1 MAGVKPTDC
10 LPGMAELREL
20 AMTDRANTTSRGGW
34 LIGLGVAGPMASAL
48 AVPAWA
54 GPDGQQVVAGNA
66 TFARQGNLTT
76 ITAANNTIINYNSF
90 NIAVHETVRFIQPDA
105 SSRVLNRIQGAAPTH
120 IDGSLI
126 ANGIVYIVNPA
137 GVIFGHGSVIDVGG
151 LHAAAASITNQDFIK
166 GIDRF
171 TDAQGSVINRGTI
184 VSPEV
189 VLFGRVVENTGS
201 VISPDGVVAF
211 VAGEDLYLGERG
223 GNMYLRLDGAGG
235 AVQAGGVSNAGS
247 IVAPGGKVMVGA
259 GDMFGVAMHASSHVR
274 ASDVRIKGGHGAVTS
289 ISGTIDVSSSDPGS
303 TGGVVHVL
311 GDKVGLF
318 DASINA
324 SGMSGGGQVRI
335 GGDFHG
341 GAQAGVARLQ
351 TASRTYVS
359 DGTKIKADAIEHG
372 DGGSVVVWSDE
383 VTRFSGQISA
393 QGGRL
398 GGDGGMAE
406 VSGKESLLYRGFTD
420 LRAPLGDRGTLLLD
434 PKNITIANAGAD
446 PIPGDTA
453 FGDASADD
461 RTFSPATIV
470 TALDGADLVLQANN
484 DITISDTVDA
494 SANVGDGSLTLQAGR
509 SILVNADVTL
519 RGSFS
524 ATANDTD
531 GTLVA
536 AERDAGPAAITMAPG
551 TTIDTSTTGGDITL
565 RVLAGGAADT
575 SAGSITL
582 GTLDAGAGHVL
593 VQHAGPTANQGILR
607 ADGSAQIVGGSASLS
622 TSGAGGGGF
631 IGSASEPIRLD
642 VANLEAIAQRGG
654 AFFESASDLT
664 IGGASLGGLT
674 GVSVVST
681 GVSGEL
687 AIDVQGQLT
696 IDEAVSVAGDASL
709 QATDGITMNADV
721 STNTTIAG
729 SSQLNADSDGDNATS
744 ADPDA
749 LIIAN
754 AVTLSSTD
762 SDLGLI
768 LGDLEI
774 QGTGAIDAGAGTLS
788 IAGSAAAS
796 SIGLGV
802 GGTDVGISTAE
813 LGAIT
818 AGDLSVGDSGTTEM
832 LVGPVVDTD
841 FSSVSGVIRLRA
853 DEIEFQSAASFPN
866 LDARATDDIRVL
878 GDLSS
883 TVGDLTLVGDSD
895 ATPDLADHVSI
906 AASVVLTSAGEL
918 SVTATEGI
926 SLLGAAGTENV
937 FTGDSVTLSDILLAA
952 ADVRVQSGGNVTL
965 GEVDLDTGDLVIEVD
980 TGDAGTFG
988 ASVARVRAGSVTV
1001 SAGSNDSVTFGGTI
1015 DTSGAAGIQVDGG
1028 AVTFSDVVTTTGT
1041 GGISV
1046 TNVGLLT
1053 IAEGATIVSDGPV
1066 VQDGTGQVAI
1076 GADIST
1082 SGDIISFAGL
1092 VTLADT
1098 TSDLVTL
1105 ITTNGDPAGANVTF
1119 ANVLRAAAAGAQS
1132 ITIDA
1137 GTGGN
1142 VGFTGNVGTVR
1153 LNELRVTNANNVT
1166 ATGTVAAN
1174 SIRQVAGQGLT
1185 TFNSTVT
1192 TTTAA
1197 GIDLDGTAFTF
1208 SAPVNGT
1215 GGGLVRVTNS
1225 GLLTIAQGAS
1235 IVAGGGFT
1243 QDGAGAVSLGANIT
1257 TTGDAVSFAGPVTLL
1272 DTTSDTVTIDT
1283 TSGVAAG
1290 NTISFGGTLS
1300 AAAAGA
1306 QSISLNA
1313 GTGGNIS
1320 LVGNVGTTRLGELAI
1335 TNANNVTASGTVA
1348 ANSIRQ
1354 AAGQG
1359 LTTFNGA
1366 VTTTTTA
1373 GVDLDGSSFAFNA
1386 PVNATGGGL
1395 FRVTNSGTLTIS
1407 DGATVFAGGGVTQ
1420 DGVGAVSLGANI
1432 TTTGDAVSFAGP
1444 VTLLD
1449 TAADL
1454 VLIDTTSASPTGNSV
1469 LFSSTVTGTAAGA
1482 QSLSINAGTG
1492 GSVTFSGQVGA
1503 TRLGVLRVINAANV
1517 LASSSVTVASLS
1529 QDAGQ
1534 VLSRFVG
1541 QVNTN
1546 AIAGVDLNGQ
1556 AMRFDGGVTS
1566 TGGGG
1571 FTATNAGLLT
1581 ISEGSPIV
1589 APGGFTQDGAGAVSL
1604 GSSITTS
1611 GNPVSINGNLTLA
1624 DTASDLVVINT
1635 TSGAATGA
1643 NVTIQGTVDGTT
1655 AAGQSL
1661 ALNAGTLGNISL
1673 NSNVGGTTRLNTLSI
1688 TNANNAT
1695 FAGAVAAN
1703 SMRQVAGLGTT
1714 TFTQSLSVQGSGGIE
1729 LDGTNFA
1736 FASDVTSLAAGANID
1751 IDAAGTVSFA
1761 NGASGQGDAS
1771 ITNASTLTIGGG
1783 DFDMTGSLT
1792 QDGAGAVALN
1802 SAIVT
1807 TGMSFA
1813 GPVTVSAA
1821 NTLNGRGGDIA
1832 FGSTVNASGTL
1843 TLVTDGA
1850 LSFAAAATGTGAVLS
1865 IEPTT
1870 ATGGIDI
1877 GTLTGGPGA
1886 GVTSLNAGSAANING
1901 FSEILFGRAA
1911 DGNHAT
1917 RIGTVTFNDPVRFN
1931 STGLGSTL
1939 IQDGGLTTTGASAVV
1954 FAGPTTFSAGVLTAG
1969 SDITVLQAATVGQGA
1984 SVSISTGAGLGN
1996 ISFDGS
2002 ISGTAG
2008 GGSESL
2014 TLSAG
2019 LGQIDID
2026 GDVSGL
2032 TGGIGDAAGL
2042 SNLSFGSAAL
2052 VNVERIAIT
2061 GQLRTISALTG
2072 PFTSGA
2078 DAGAPN
2084 GSVAAGSIDMSG
2096 TDFTFNGPVTTTGAF
2111 RINNSG
2117 LLTLTGGLTTGG
2129 AIEIGGAATLG
2140 GLLNSSNNTISLG
2153 GATTLVS
2160 DTEMRAGTSSITLGG
2175 SSSIATGGHNLTLT
2189 ADSMALGGAAG
2200 SISTGSGGSLLLQ
2213 PGSVAR
2219 GIALAGPT
2227 VAPSGGALDLTSAE
2241 IATIAD
2247 GFDSVTFGR
2256 SDGSHEIRVGSLA
2269 MTDPTVIQTT
2279 AGGSIFV
2286 GNGGIAASDNA
2297 SVSLLGSGAT
2307 TTLEADIITD
2317 GQDINIDDRVLIGG
2331 DVTLSTGAGAG
2342 DITVTGRIDQV
2353 NTAAAGTFGLNAE
2366 SGTGSVELRGAVGQD
2381 TALSSLAVTGS
2392 DIDVQ
2397 DIGDDEAG
2405 VLGTASL
2412 IATNA
2417 TTLSGTNYRAGDL
2430 TVQGASILVP
2440 NAGTAVA
2447 STSGAIVATGA
2458 LILGD
2463 GADLDA
2469 NASTDARFNGTID
2482 GTVGGASESLN
2493 VVAGGVAEFAGDV
2506 GATSAIHAVNVFA
2519 DQIEL
2524 GNVTT
2529 TTTQNYIGSTE
2540 IGLSGDLTS
2549 VGNGTIEFDG
2559 PSTLRA
2565 PVTVQTAGSIG
2576 DDILFRDTV
2585 NGAAALTLAAGSG
2598 DISFQGAIGALTA
2611 LDSLTAAAA
2620 NIALE
2625 AIGAAGAGVSG
2636 ATSIVGSTSVTFNGL
2651 VFNANAQTYS
2661 APTKTIAGGDTSFTS
2676 SGDAIIFSGGTLTLG
2691 SGNDL
2696 SVESSGGHLTFDSIL
2711 GTSGEAISFDSGT
2724 GTITLASVGGVA
2736 TPVGAITLTGDEIEL
2751 GSNVRGSTIVLQPST
2766 PSLGIEIATG
2776 GATAALDIT
2785 AAELGRLVDGFSLI
2799 TIGRGDNGEHAI
2811 RIGNATFRDPV
2822 RITSQNGGS
2831 ISLNGTLSGLTNSS
2845 FLIEGAGATTLSG
2858 TISTAGGAVT
2868 IDDAL
2873 LIGAASSINTQ
2884 GGGVVLAGTVDGANS
2899 LAINSGT
2906 GSVQI
2911 QGFVGG
2917 ISPLASL
2924 SVLGDSI
2931 STLGATTSGFQRYE
2945 GDMTLVAATNT
2956 VFTTGGS
2963 AGADITLIGDIDGTG
2978 NLTLN
2983 SGAAGNIS
2991 AINARIG
2998 PVSPIGAFTITSTG
3012 DAAFGQ
3018 LFASSISQLAGVG
3031 LTSFAATPTSTGPG
3045 GIQLAGNNFR
3055 IDSGMEARGVGDIRI
3070 TNTGTLSILATERP
3084 PVPIVFG
3091 GDFIQDG
3098 TGASFLELGFGS
3110 STSGQIS
3117 FAGPVTLSGVLG
3129 PIGFT
3134 GSSISFGGPING
3146 AVAGTTSLSLG
3157 LNASGGTISL
3167 RDVGQTS
3174 ALRSLS
3180 TSGPGTTVLSGDIS
3194 VSGVSGGTAIFFE
3207 NAVRLAG
3214 DSRIAAADG
3223 KITFASRVDGNGL
3236 GAHTLA
3242 IQVDRSVSDQTLD
3255 VIEFFDTIGGT
3266 EALGSLLLNVEGVR
3280 TGVAQIATI
3289 ASTSGLS
3296 VNVSNVFEMGAGE
3309 KLTAIGDLAIN
3320 AGNRATLGDLSAL
3333 GSIEVNAPTI
3343 QIVTRDAGVVLGPD
3357 LSTLVAGQDQ
3367 GVDYVSGSTIAFST
3381 VPEVL
3386 GDGGV
3391 PFFATPD
3398 GGGVSGTLSG
3408 FSQRAFGNV
3417 EARLFTGTSQPLVL
3431 DLRAQGPTNTN
3442 VSEAIAG
3449 AAPRESQS
3457 GNVRRGTSIGSAQEE
3472 ELKQI
3477 GIDPRGLSVDTILEA
3492 MIGRALYD
3500 DLPTV
3505 PVYDET
3511 QVTEGRLSEA
3521 SVQAVLQSARE
3532 VFGDRE
3538 NPREEQVR
3546 EEVMAAVTR
3555 YLESTGASS
3564 LRDGV
3569 AFRGFVEN
3577 DPASANA
3584 LVVLQGLE
3592 RLFEHMNMLGLT
3604 PYELDNAWRV
3614 IFRRLQFPAQV
3625 SPASLRQAVDPSFV
3639 ARGNSPAEGAPAEQ
3653 PEPDGEM
3660 NSEPAVEGTDLES
3673 VTTE

>member
-1 MAGVKPTDC
+1 
-10 LPGMAELREL
+10 
-20 AMTDRANTTSRGGW
+20 
-34 LIGLGVAGPMASAL
+34 MASVL

-120 IDGSLI
+120 IDGSLL

-137 GVIFGHGSVIDVGG
+137 GVIFGHGAVIDVGG

-235 AVQAGGVSNAGS
+235 AAQAGGVSNAGS

-274 ASDVRIKGGHGAVTS
+274 AGEVRIRGGQGAVTS

-324 SGMSGGGQVRI
+324 SGMGGGGQVRI

-341 GAQAGVARLQ
+341 GAGAGADRLE

-359 DGTKIKADAIEHG
+359 EGTTIKADAIEHG

-383 VTRFSGQISA
+383 ITRFSGQISA
-393 QGGRL
+393 QGGRR
-398 GGDGGMAE
+398 GGNGGSAE
-406 VSGKESLLYRGFTD
+406 VSGKESLLYRGYTD
-420 LRAPLGDRGTLLLD
+420 LRAPLGERGTLLLD

-484 DITISDTVDA
+484 DITISDVVDA

-536 AERDAGPAAITMAPG
+536 AERDAGPAVITMAAG
-551 TTIDTSTTGGDITL
+551 TSIDTSTTGGDITL
-565 RVLAGGAADT
+565 RVLSGGAADT

-593 VQHAGPTANQGILR
+593 IQHDGPTANQGILR
-607 ADGSAQIVGGSASLS
+607 ADGVAQIVGSSASLA

-631 IGSASEPIRLD
+631 IGSAGEPIRLD

-687 AIDVQGQLT
+687 AIDVLGQLT
-696 IDEAVSVAGDASL
+696 VDEGVSVAGDAAL
-709 QATDGITMNADV
+709 QATDGITINANV

-744 ADPDA
+744 ANPDA
-749 LIIAN
+749 LVIAN

-762 SDLGLI
+762 SDLGLT
-768 LGDLEI
+768 LGDLDI
-774 QGTGAIDAGAGTLS
+774 QGTGSIDAGTGTLS
-788 IAGSAAAS
+788 IAGSNAADT
-796 SIGLGV
+796 IGLGV
-802 GGTDVGISTAE
+802 GGTDVGISAAE
-813 LGAIT
+813 LGALT
-818 AGDLSVGDSGTTEM
+818 AGDLSIGDSGTTEM
-832 LVGPVVDTD
+832 LVGSIVDTD
-841 FSSVSGVIRLRA
+841 LGNVSGVLRLRA
-853 DEIEFQSAASFPN
+853 DEIEFQSTASFPN
-866 LDARATDDIRVL
+866 LDARATDDVRVL
-878 GDLSS
+878 GDLAS
-883 TVGDLTLVGDSD
+883 TTGDLTLVGDSD
-895 ATPDLADHVSI
+895 ATPDLADNVSI
-906 AASVVLTSAGEL
+906 GSGVVLNSAGEL
-918 SVTATEGI
+918 SITATEGI

-937 FTGDSVTLSDILLAA
+937 FTGDAVTLSDILLAA
-952 ADVRVQSGGNVTL
+952 ADVRVQSGGDVTL
-965 GEVDLDTGDLVIEVD
+965 GAVDLDTGDLVIEVD

-988 ASVARVRAGSVTV
+988 AAVGDVRAGSITV
-1001 SAGSNDSVTFGGTI
+1001 SAGSNDSVSFGGTV
-1015 DTSGAAGIQVDGG
+1015 DTSGAAGVQVDGG

-1053 IAEGATIVSDGPV
+1053 IAEGATIDSDGPV
-1066 VQDGTGQVAI
+1066 IQDGTGQVSL
-1076 GADIST
+1076 GADVTT

-1098 TSDLVTL
+1098 ASDLVTL
-1105 ITTNGDPAGANVTF
+1105 VTTNGDPAGANVSF

-1142 VGFTGNVGTVR
+1142 IGFTGNVGTVR

-1185 TFNSTVT
+1185 TFSSTVT

-1208 SAPVNGT
+1208 NAPLNGT

-1225 GLLTIAQGAS
+1225 GLLTIAEGAS
-1235 IVAGGGFT
+1235 IVAGGGLT

-1257 TTGDAVSFAGPVTLL
+1257 TTGDAVSFVGPVTLL
-1272 DTTSDTVTIDT
+1272 DTTSDAVTIDT

-1290 NTISFGGTLS
+1290 NAISFGSTLN

-1306 QSISLNA
+1306 QSIALNA
-1313 GTGGNIS
+1313 GTGGNVA
-1320 LVGNVGTTRLGELAI
+1320 LVGNVGATTRLGELAI
-1335 TNANNVTASGTVA
+1335 TNANNVTATGTVA

-1354 AAGQG
+1354 VAGQG

-1366 VTTTTTA
+1366 VTTTTTT
-1373 GVDLDGSSFAFNA
+1373 GIDLDGASFTFNA

-1395 FRVTNSGTLTIS
+1395 LRVTNSGTLTIA
-1407 DGATVFAGGGVTQ
+1407 DGATLFAGGGVTQ
-1420 DGVGAVSLGANI
+1420 DGTGAVSLGADI
-1432 TTTGDAVSFAGP
+1432 TTTGDAVSFVGP
-1444 VTLLD
+1444 VTLAD

-1454 VLIDTTSASPTGNSV
+1454 VLIDTTSASPAGNSV

-1492 GSVTFSGQVGA
+1492 GNITFTGQVGA
-1503 TRLGVLRVINAANV
+1503 TRLGVLRFINSANV
-1517 LASSSVTVASLS
+1517 LASSTVTVASLS

-1556 AMRFDGGVTS
+1556 AMQFDGGVTS

-1581 ISEGSPIV
+1581 ISEGSPII
-1589 APGGFTQDGAGAVSL
+1589 APGGFTQDGVGAL
-1604 GSSITTS
+1604 TIGSSITTS
-1611 GNPVSINGNLTLA
+1611 GNAVSINGDVTLA
-1624 DTASDLVVINT
+1624 DTASDLVVVNT
-1635 TSGAATGA
+1635 TSGAASGA
-1643 NVTIQGTVDGTT
+1643 NVTIQGTIDGTT
-1655 AAGQSL
+1655 AGGQSL
-1661 ALNAGTLGNISL
+1661 AINAGSLGNIVLS
-1673 NSNVGGTTRLNTLSI
+1673 SDVGGTTRLNTLSI
-1688 TNANNAT
+1688 TNANDAT
-1695 FAGAVAAN
+1695 LSGTVAAN
-1703 SMRQVAGLGTT
+1703 SMRQVAGQGTT
-1714 TFTQSLSVQGSGGIE
+1714 TFGQSLSVQGSGGIE
-1729 LDGTNFA
+1729 LDGANFA
-1736 FASDVTSLAAGANID
+1736 FNSDVTSSATGANID
-1751 IDAAGTVSFA
+1751 IDASGTVDFA
-1761 NGASGQGDAS
+1761 SGASGQGDAL
-1771 ITNASTLTIGGG
+1771 ITNASVLTIGGG
-1783 DFDMTGSLT
+1783 DFDMAGSLT

-1802 SAIVT
+1802 SAVVT

-1821 NTLNGRGGDIA
+1821 NTLNGRGGNIA
-1832 FGSTVNASGTL
+1832 FGSTLLASGAL
-1843 TLVTDGA
+1843 TLVTDGS
-1850 LSFAAAATGTGAVLS
+1850 LSFAAAATGTGALLS

-1870 ATGGIDI
+1870 ATGAIDI

-1886 GVTSLNAGSAANING
+1886 GVTTLSAGSAANING
-1901 FSEILFGRAA
+1901 FSEILFGRAS

-1917 RIGTVTFNDPVRFN
+1917 RVGTITLNDPVRFN

-1939 IQDGGLTTTGASAVV
+1939 VQDGGLTTTGASAVV
-1954 FAGPTTFSAGVLTAG
+1954 FAGPTTFSAGVITAG
-1969 SDITVLQAATVGQGA
+1969 SDVTVLQGATVGQGA

-2002 ISGTAG
+2002 INGTAG

-2019 LGQIDID
+2019 TGQIDID

-2032 TGGIGDAAGL
+2032 AGGISDAAGL
-2042 SNLSFGSAAL
+2042 VNLSFGSAAM
-2052 VNVERIAIT
+2052 VTVERIAIT
-2061 GQLRTISALTG
+2061 GQLRTLSTLTG

-2084 GSVAAGSIDMSG
+2084 GSVTSGSVDMSG
-2096 TDFTFNGPVTTTGAF
+2096 TDFTFNGPVTTSGAF
-2111 RINNSG
+2111 RIVNSG
-2117 LLTLTGGLTTGG
+2117 LLVLTGGLTTGG

-2140 GLLNSSNNTISLG
+2140 GLLNSTNNTISLG
-2153 GATTLVS
+2153 GATTLVA
-2160 DTEMRAGTSSITLGG
+2160 DTELRAGTSSITLGG
-2175 SSSIATGGHNLTLT
+2175 SSSIATDGHDLSLT
-2189 ADSMALGGAAG
+2189 ADSMALGGASG
-2200 SISTGSGGSLLLQ
+2200 SISTGSGGALILQ
-2213 PGSVAR
+2213 PGSAAR

-2256 SDGSHEIRVGSLA
+2256 SDGLHEVRVGTLA
-2269 MTDPTVIQTT
+2269 MTDPTIVRTP

-2286 GNGGIAASDNA
+2286 GDGGIAASDNA
-2297 SVSLLGSGAT
+2297 SISLLGSGST
-2307 TTLEADIITD
+2307 TTLEADITTD
-2317 GQDINIDDRVLIGG
+2317 GQDITIDDRVLIGA
-2331 DVTLSTGAGAG
+2331 DVMLSTGAGAG
-2342 DITVTGRIDQV
+2342 DILVTGRIDQV
-2353 NTAAAGTFGLNAE
+2353 GTTAAGSFGLNAE

-2381 TALSSLAVTGS
+2381 TALASLGVTGNS
-2392 DIDVQ
+2392 IDVQ
-2397 DIGDDEAG
+2397 DIGDDEEGA
-2405 VLGTASL
+2405 VGTASL
-2412 IATNA
+2412 VATNA
-2417 TTLSGTNYRAGDL
+2417 VTLSGTNYRAGDL
-2430 TVQGASILVP
+2430 AIQGASILVP
-2440 NAGTAVA
+2440 NAGTAIA

-2458 LILGD
+2458 MILGD

-2482 GTVGGASESLN
+2482 GTPGGASESLN

-2506 GATSAIHAVNVFA
+2506 GSSSAIHAVNVFA

-2529 TTTQNYIGSTE
+2529 TTTQSYIGLSE
-2540 IGLSGDLTS
+2540 IALSGDLTS
-2549 VGNGTIEFDG
+2549 VGNGSIELDG

-2565 PVTVQTAGSIG
+2565 PVTVQTAGSSG
-2576 DDILFRDTV
+2576 DNILFRDSV

-2625 AIGAAGAGVSG
+2625 AIGAAGSGVSG

-2651 VFNANAQTYS
+2651 VYNANAQSYA
-2661 APTKTIAGGDTSFTS
+2661 APTKTIAGGDTAFIS
-2676 SGDAIIFSGGTLTLG
+2676 SGDAITFSGGTLLLG

-2696 SVESSGGHLTFDSIL
+2696 SVESSGGNLSFDTIL
-2711 GTSGEAISFDSGT
+2711 GTAAEGIAIDSGT
-2724 GTITLASVGGVA
+2724 GTISLAVVGGVA
-2736 TPVGAITLTGDEIEL
+2736 TPIGGITLTGDEIEL
-2751 GSNVRGSTIVLQPST
+2751 GGNVRGSTIVLQPST
-2766 PSLGIEIATG
+2766 PGLGIEISTG
-2776 GATAALDIT
+2776 GSTAALDLT

-2799 TIGRGDNGEHAI
+2799 TIGRTDNGAHAI
-2811 RIGNATFRDPV
+2811 NVGNATFRDPV
-2822 RITSQNGGS
+2822 RISSQGGGS
-2831 ISLNGTLSGLTNSS
+2831 ISLNGTLSGLNDAS

-2858 TISTAGGAVT
+2858 AISTAGGAVT

-2884 GGGVVLAGTVDGANS
+2884 GGDVVLAGTVNGANPLS
-2899 LAINSGT
+2899 VDSGT
-2906 GSVQI
+2906 GAVQI

-2917 ISPLASL
+2917 VTPLASL

-2956 VFTTGGS
+2956 VFTTGG
-2963 AGADITLIGDIDGTG
+2963 ADGADITLIGDILGTG
-2978 NLTLN
+2978 DLTLN

-2991 AINARIG
+2991 ALHARIG
-2998 PVSPIGAFTITSTG
+2998 PATPIGALTITSAG
-3012 DAAFGQ
+3012 DASFGQ
-3018 LFASSISQLAGVG
+3018 LFATSISQLAGTG
-3031 LTSFAATPTSTGPG
+3031 LTSFALAPTSTGPA
-3045 GIQLAGNNFR
+3045 GIQLIGNSFR
-3055 IDSGMEARGVGDIRI
+3055 IDSGMDARGAGDIRI
-3070 TNTGTLSILATERP
+3070 TNSGTLSILATERP
-3084 PVPIVFG
+3084 PVPILFG

-3098 TGASFLELGFGS
+3098 SGPSFLELGFGS

-3134 GSSISFGGPING
+3134 GSSIAFAGPING
-3146 AVAGTTSLSLG
+3146 AVAGATSLVLG
-3157 LNASGGTISL
+3157 LNTSGGTISL
-3167 RDVGQTS
+3167 GDVGQTS

-3180 TSGPGTTVLSGDIS
+3180 TSGPGSTVLNGDIS

-3207 NAVRLAG
+3207 NAVQVAG
-3214 DSRIAAADG
+3214 DSRVAANDG
-3223 KITFASRVDGNGL
+3223 KITFASRIDGDGL

-3255 VIEFFDTIGGT
+3255 VIELFDTIGGT

-3280 TGVAQIATI
+3280 NGVAQIATI
-3289 ASTSGLS
+3289 ASTGGLAI
-3296 VNVSNVFEMGAGE
+3296 NVSDVFEMGAGE

-3320 AGNRATLGDLSAL
+3320 AGSRATLGDLSAL

-3343 QIVTRDAGVVLGPD
+3343 QIRTRDAGVVLGPD

-3367 GVDYVSGSTIAFST
+3367 GVDYVAGSTIAFSV

-3505 PVYDET
+3505 PVYNET

-3569 AFRGFVEN
+3569 AFRAFVEN
-3577 DPASANA
+3577 DPASSSA
-3584 LVVLQGLE
+3584 LNVLQGLE
-3592 RLFEHMNMLGLT
+3592 RLFENMNMLGLT

-3625 SPASLRQAVDPSFV
+3625 SPASLRQAVDPTFV
-3639 ARGNSPAEGAPAEQ
+3639 ARGSTPVDGAPADQ
-3653 PEPDGEM
+3653 PDPEGQI
-3660 NSEPAVEGTDLES
+3660 NSEPSTEGTELES
-3673 VTTE
+3673 ATAE